1 MRNLLAYTCLTP
13 LALIA
18 VAGTARAETTVT
30 TKQTSGI
37 KTSTIKSGAADDIK
51 ITSTGS
57 VVPTASGAA
66 VTIDSNHAV
75 KNEGAI
81 QTTGVSNS
89 TGILAQTGTAGNIT
103 NTGKIELLEDYTPTD
118 TDKDGDIDGPF
129 AQGSNRFGI
138 RLAPGGT
145 FTGKIDNSGTITIE
159 GNNSAGIAA
168 DAKLVGSIANSGTI
182 SVVGDN
188 AVGIRTTEVTGDIR
202 VTGSVAAVGVGA
214 TGISLQGDTGG
225 AFVVQGTVASTGYRY
240 TTSPADPS
248 KLDAD
253 DLLQGG
259 PAIRIAGDVAKGVLF
274 DAPPPNNSADD
285 KDEDDDGIED
295 ANEKTAEI
303 FSYGSAAAV
312 EIGAADHAVDIGAV
326 AGAANGHGLVI
337 KGNLQG
343 LGVYAGVNATGLA
356 VGGLGG
362 AVNIAGGITVNG
374 GIGALSNGGSATAIR
389 IGNGATVPE
398 IRVGGTVVA
407 QGGDKAASLSR
418 GILIE
423 QGANV
428 ATIRNSGNIQA
439 LAAGEGTAASI
450 VDKSGHVTLVE
461 NSGNIAAGGVATS
474 TGRAI
479 AIDLSANGS
488 GATVRQ
494 LLAAQNASG
503 PTISGNILFGG
514 GDDLLDVAD
523 GFVTGDTKFG
533 AGANRLLLGGDA
545 VYTGNAQF
553 GAGADMVTLGGTSV
567 LAGGLD
573 FGGGADTLTLTG
585 TSRFTG
591 NLAGSAGLAVN
602 VTGGTFAATNTG
614 TVHLASLNIG
624 GQGTLG
630 VTIDGT
636 AGKATL
642 YQVAGAAS
650 FGQGTK
656 VQIQLANVSN
666 SVGTFTVV
674 KAGTLTGTAGLTA
687 TSVMLPVFLK
697 SSVSA
702 NETAGEVSVSIGRKS
717 DAELGLNR
725 SEGSA
730 WDAVFKALD
739 ADGQVAKAFLAMT
752 ETGTLKTSLQQLMPD
767 HAGGVFEA
775 VTQGSRASARFLR
788 DPNAPFADR
797 GAWGF
802 WLQQAAWG
810 TAKDIG
816 ETSSYDISGWGASG
830 GAEVKLGA
838 LGNVGLSLG
847 YLNGR
852 DSNGDND
859 NEVRA
864 DAFEVGAY
872 WRGQW
877 GGLRAYARG
886 SYGFVSLDGTRTFT
900 AVVAGDPVTR
910 TATADWNG
918 NLFSAIAGVSYE
930 HSFGRF
936 SLRPAVSVD
945 YYRLS
950 EDGYGET
957 GGGAAMD
964 LTVDDRTSDEA
975 AVEATLTGGYDFMR
989 KEPEGGWLRAEIEG
1003 GRRQLIGGE
1012 LGQTTARFGTGN
1024 PFTLN
1029 PEERTDGWV
1038 GKLRLMGGNEDF
1050 SLGGEFSAEEQQN
1063 RAAVAF
1069 RATLQFAF

>member
-18 VAGTARAETTVT
+18 VAGAARAETTVT

-57 VVPTASGAA
+57 IVPTAAGAA
-66 VTIDSNHAV
+66 VTVDSNNSV

-89 TGILAQTGTAGNIT
+89 TGILALSGTAGNIT
-103 NTGKIELLEDYTPTD
+103 NTGKIELMEDYTPKD
-118 TDKDGDIDGPF
+118 DDNDGDIDGPF

-138 RLAPGGT
+138 RIAPGGT
-145 FTGKIDNSGTITIE
+145 FTGKIDNSGTINIE
-159 GNNSAGIAA
+159 GNNSAAIAA
-168 DAKLVGSIANSGTI
+168 DGKLVGSLSHSGTI
-182 SVVGDN
+182 TVLGNNS
-188 AVGIRTTEVTGDIR
+188 VGIRTTDVTGDIR
-202 VTGSVAAVGVGA
+202 ITGSIGAAGAGAVAVA
-214 TGISLQGDTGG
+214 LQGDTGG
-225 AFVVQGTVASTGYRY
+225 AFVVQSTVASTGYRS
-240 TTSPADPS
+240 TTAPADPS

-274 DAPPPNNSADD
+274 DAPPPNNNADD

-295 ANEKTAEI
+295 ANEKTADVTS
-303 FSYGSAAAV
+303 FGSAAAV
-312 EIGAADHAVDIGAV
+312 EIGAADRAVDIGAV
-326 AGAANGHGLVI
+326 AGNANGHGVVI

-343 LGVYAGVNATGLA
+343 RGVYAGVNATGL
-356 VGGLGG
+356 VIGGLGG
-362 AVNIAGGITVNG
+362 AVNIAGGMTVNG
-374 GIGALSNGGSATAIR
+374 GVGALSNGGSATAIR
-389 IGNGATVPE
+389 IGSGTTVPE
-398 IRVGGTVVA
+398 IRVGGTIAA
-407 QGGDKAASLSR
+407 QGGDKAANLSR

-423 QGANV
+423 QGATV

-439 LAAGEGTAASI
+439 QAAGEGTAAAI

-461 NSGNIAAGGVATS
+461 NNGNITAGGIANS

-479 AIDLSANGS
+479 AIDLSANGN

-494 LLAAQNASG
+494 TMAVQNGPA

-533 AGANRLLLGGDA
+533 AGANRLQLAGDS
-545 VYTGNAQF
+545 VYTGTAQF
-553 GAGADMVTLGGTSV
+553 GAGADTVTLAGTSV
-567 LAGGLD
+567 LSGGLD
-573 FGGGADTLTLTG
+573 FGGGADTMTLTG

-591 NLAGSAGLAVN
+591 NLTGSGGLAVN

-614 TVHLASLNIG
+614 TVNLASLNVG

-630 VTIDGT
+630 VTIDGA

-650 FGQGTK
+650 FGEGTK
-656 VQIQLANVSN
+656 VQIQLSNISN

-674 KAGTLTGTAGLTA
+674 KAGTLTGTAGLSA
-687 TSVMLPVFLK
+687 TSVLLPVFLK
-697 SSVSA
+697 SSLSA
-702 NETAGEVSVSIGRKS
+702 NEAAGEVSVSIGRKS
-717 DAELGLNR
+717 STELGLNQ
-725 SEGSA
+725 SEAGA
-730 WDAVFKALD
+730 WDAVFKVLD
-739 ADGQVAKAFLAMT
+739 SDTQVANAFLAMT
-752 ETGTLKTSLQQLMPD
+752 ETGSLKTSLQQLLPD

-797 GAWGF
+797 GDWGF

-830 GAEVKLGA
+830 GAEVKLGG
-838 LGNVGLSLG
+838 LGNVGVSLG

-852 DSNGDND
+852 DANGDND

-872 WRGQW
+872 WRAQW
-877 GGLRAYARG
+877 GALRAYARG
-886 SYGFVSLDGTRTFT
+886 SYGFVSLEGNRTFT
-900 AVVAGDPVTR
+900 AMVAGTPVTR
-910 TATADWNG
+910 TATGDWNG
-918 NLFSAIAGVSYE
+918 NLFSAMAGVSYE

-936 SLRPAVSVD
+936 SLRPAVSID

-950 EDGYGET
+950 EDGYAET

-964 LTVDDRTSDEA
+964 LTVDDRTSDES
-975 AVEATLTGGYDFMR
+975 AVEATLTAGYDIMA
-989 KEPEGGWLRAEIEG
+989 KDPESGWLRAEIEG

-1012 LGQTTARFGTGN
+1012 LGKTTARFGTGN